1 MKGFIL
7 KMIIKFYLLVCL
19 YLYFWFY
26 FLNQKVIDF
35 GIVELLIVDLIS
47 LYWFPLKIIEIELIL
62 CSIEFIRFHI
72 GIYIVKKNQ
81 SIVNN
86 SKLWNT
92 LNFEAFSMAILF
104 FSYLFRDND
113 FLNYNDIWINFYIL

>member
-1 MKGFIL
+1 MV
-7 KMIIKFYLLVCL
+7 IKFYLLVCL

-72 GIYIVKKNQ
+72 GIYIVKMNQ
-81 SIVNN
+81 SLVNN

-92 LNFEAFSMAILF
+92 LNFEVFSMAVYF
-104 FSYLFRDND
+104 FPIYSGIMIFLTIMTFGLIFISYKI
-113 FLNYNDIWINFYIL
+113 NDI